1 MLKRLLLLF
10 LALGVSFSLGFRLSS
25 TPTLVNATGQDTC
38 PEGGDWDKKDGI
50 NKLSYSYTAPSGKVV
65 IESCYKAGTTLKTA
79 TYSPGVASVTLSSTV
94 WNKTS
99 CPGDNGC
106 NYQNISHASFK
117 LAIASPTPTPTASP
131 TPTPTPPVCPESYSC
146 SECAGYDWTDKS
158 SCSKEM
164 KSYCRR
170 TYDCGW
176 DENESWYCPCPTSSP
191 SPSPSP
197 TPTPEI
203 TPVPSPTPQA
213 TPTPEPSPESKTKRD
228 FWSTTNCDGQ
238 VALRFTFLEN
248 DGSGADQKTVKFFYN
263 NEVKETKTDSN
274 GKAGANFRFAGEKEA
289 KIEFDGQS
297 KTTNVKA
304 AENCDTPQ
312 VLGATTGTVLG
323 ASTLAATGFS
333 ADAVMNLIGFSGM
346 ALTALGYRKYGK
358 KN

>member
-1 MLKRLLLLF
+1 MLKRLLFLLITIGLSF
-10 LALGVSFSLGFRLSS
+10 GIGYLMSRPTQVSAQAS
-25 TPTLVNATGQDTC
+25 VC
-38 PEGGDWDKKDGI
+38 PEGNGWTSHIQVNSQSITYNADPG
-50 NKLSYSYTAPSGKVV
+50 KLIV
-65 IESCYKAGTTLKTA
+65 ESCYKAGTTLRYA
-79 TYSPGVASVTLSSTV
+79 TYNPGVNTKTLNSDV
-94 WNKTS
+94 WNKS
-99 CPGDNGC
+99 GCPDVNGC

-117 LAIASPTPTPTASP
+117 LAISSPTPTPTASP
-131 TPTPTPPVCPESYSC
+131 TPTPTPPACPESYSC
-146 SECAGYDWTDKS
+146 SECAEYDWTDKS

-191 SPSPSP
+191 SPSPTP
-197 TPTPEI
+197 TPTPEV
-203 TPVPSPTPQA
+203 TPTPSPTPQA
-213 TPTPEPSPESKTKRD
+213 TPTPEPSPESQARRNFT
-228 FWSTTNCDGQ
+228 SEANCDGR
-238 VALRFTFLEN
+238 VYFRFTFKED

-263 NEVKETKTDSN
+263 NQMKETKTNSD
-274 GKAGANFRFAGEKEA
+274 GRAKADFAYGGETQA
-289 KIEFDGQS
+289 RVEFDGQS

-312 VLGATTGTVLG
+312 VLGATTGSVLG